1 MKLIGFNFTKVS
13 AERISSNFKG
23 INISTKI
30 DIVDVSE
37 AKADLF
43 NSKEAFLSLK
53 FSFGLNYDPDIAK
66 ISFEG
71 NMLVAVEPKLSKEV
85 LSTWKEKNAPEA
97 FNIFTLNSIL
107 RKSTLK
113 ALQLEEELGIP
124 LHLQL
129 PSLKK
134 EEKED
139 TEN

>member
-1 MKLIGFNFTKVS
+1 MKIIGFNFTKIS
-13 AERISSNFKG
+13 AERISSNFKS

-53 FSFGLNYDPDIAK
+53 FTFGLNYDPDIAK
-66 ISFEG
+66 LFFEG
-71 NMLVAVEPKLSKEV
+71 NMLLAVEPKLSKEV
-85 LSTWKEKNAPEA
+85 LSKWKDKNAPEE
-97 FNIFTLNSIL
+97 FNIFVLNSIL
-107 RKSTLK
+107 RKSTLR
-113 ALQLEEELGIP
+113 ALQLEEELGMP

-134 EEKED
+134 EE